1 MANINKIKEVIKKI
15 AGYNNLGEHIC
26 FFGGSMPYI
35 LANQDSNREHSD
47 IDILVDSEFIPI
59 IREILMQSNLYE
71 PELDSLNFNVH
82 DDYGLKTHIDGV
94 YVEFEPM
101 KVENNFLHRKSF
113 SPTKQIVGE
122 EITYF
127 DEITDLIIPVQLDGI
142 NTYSQSLEYI
152 KVQKEKYKREKDIKD
167 IEFIDKFGIDT
178 SKYERIKSNFR
189 NAKEQ
194 LQNYST
200 LASPLNGS
208 TIKPH

>member
-15 AGYNNLGEHIC
+15 AGYNNLGEHIY

-35 LANQDSNREHSD
+35 IANQDSNREHSD
-47 IDILVDSEFIPI
+47 IDILVDSEFISI
-59 IREILMQSNLYE
+59 IREILIQSNLYE
-71 PELDSLNFNVH
+71 PELDSLNFNVD

-94 YVEFEPM
+94 YVEFEPI
-101 KVENNFLHRKSF
+101 KVESNFLHRKSF

-122 EITYF
+122 EITHF

-142 NTYSQSLEYI
+142 NTYSQSMEYI
-152 KVQKEKYKREKDIKD
+152 KVQKEKHKRDKDIKD

-178 SKYERIKSNFR
+178 NKYERIKSNFR